1 MTTMIVENSAADYW
15 NYTANA
21 VDAVKAARAAR
32 QVAAA
37 DRRATQEREQDVR
50 RSVIAE
56 ETALIDRRVA
66 AARLAL
72 GVAPGDPNP
81 SSICLMIEML
91 MSEMRIRLSEKGFW

>member
-1 MTTMIVENSAADYW
+1 MIVENPAADYW

-21 VDAVKAARAAR
+21 VDAVKAAR

-37 DRRATQEREQDVR
+37 DRCATQEQEQDVR

-91 MSEMRIRLSEKGFW
+91 MSEMRFRLSEKGFW